1 MIMDLMQLFDM
12 VLHVDKTLG
21 NLLATY
27 GVYVYAVL
35 FAIVFCETGL
45 VVLFFFPGDTLLFI
59 AGAFCATGEMS
70 YPLLMLLLIIAAVTG
85 NTLNYYIG
93 GAIGH
98 RVFTHN
104 YRWLNKDALQR
115 THDFFEKHGG
125 KTIILARFVPVVRTF
140 APFVAGVS
148 DMTHTRFQMF
158 NITGAVLWVAG
169 LVTAGYFFG
178 NIPVVRDHLTA
189 IVLVGVGAAVVPLAL
204 GGIYKFGRRAR
215 RHCHPRKTRRIDGAF
230 LFYQPFEVAAWT
242 QVYGR
247 SRR

>member
-1 MIMDLMQLFDM
+1 MDLMQLFDM
-12 VLHVDKTLG
+12 LLHVDKTLG
-21 NLLATY
+21 TLLAQY

-70 YPLLMLLLIIAAVTG
+70 YPLLMLLLVIAAVTG

-93 GAIGH
+93 GAIGQ

-104 YRWLNKDALQR
+104 YRWLNKDAMQR

-204 GGIYKFGRRAR
+204 GGLYKVGRRM
-215 RHCHPRKTRRIDGAF
+215 
-230 LFYQPFEVAAWT
+230 L
-242 QVYGR
+242 
-247 SRR
+247 SR